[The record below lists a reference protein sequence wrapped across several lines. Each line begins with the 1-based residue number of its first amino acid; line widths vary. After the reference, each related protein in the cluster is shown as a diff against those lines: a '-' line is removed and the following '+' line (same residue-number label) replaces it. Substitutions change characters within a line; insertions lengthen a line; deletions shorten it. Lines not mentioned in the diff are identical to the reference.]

1 MDISLKEKTAVI
13 CGSSQG
19 IGLAAAKEL
28 AVNGANCILIARN
41 PEALQAAVSQLT
53 VTGNQHHQ
61 WVAADFSDNN
71 AIEEAIKKIVSKQRV
86 EILINNTGGPN
97 AGPILDASTDAFEQA
112 FRQHLINNQILVRTV
127 VPGMKEAGYG
137 RIINIISTSV
147 KTPLANLGVS
157 NTIRLAVASWAKTL
171 ANEIGQF
178 NITVNNILPGL
189 TQTQRLDELVK
200 HTADAVKKDQSS
212 IESQLRESV
221 PMKRFGN
228 PEEIANVIAFLA
240 SSAASYVNGTNIA
253 VDGGRTPAL

>member
-1 MDISLKEKTAVI
+1 MDISLKGKFAVI

-41 PEALQAAVSQLT
+41 PEALQATVKQLA
-53 VTGNQHHQ
+53 VTGDQHHQ
-61 WVAADFSDNN
+61 WVAVDFADNK
-71 AIEEAIKKIVSKQRV
+71 AVEEAIKKITTKQRI
-86 EILINNTGGPN
+86 EILINNTGGPK
-97 AGPILDASTDAFEQA
+97 AGPIIEASTDAFEQA
-112 FRQHLINNQILVRTV
+112 FRQHVINNQILARTV
-127 VPGMKEAGYG
+127 VPGMKDAGYG

-200 HTADAVKKDQSS
+200 HTADAVKKEQAL
-212 IESQLRESV
+212 IESQMKESI
-221 PMKRFGN
+221 PMKRFGT

-240 SSAASYVNGTNIA
+240 SPAASYVNGTNIA

>member
-1 MDISLKEKTAVI
+1 MDISLKGKTAVI

-41 PEALQAAVSQLT
+41 PEALQAAVTQLP
-53 VTGNQHHQ
+53 VTGDQHHQ
-61 WVAADFSDNN
+61 WVVADFADNHSV
-71 AIEEAIKKIVSKQRV
+71 EEAIKNIVSKQRV
-86 EILINNTGGPN
+86 EILVNNTGGPK
-97 AGPILDASTDAFEQA
+97 AGLILDASTDAFEQA
-112 FRQHLINNQILVRTV
+112 FRQHLINNQILVKAV
-127 VPGMKEAGYG
+127 VPGMKEAGNG

-200 HTADAVKKDQSS
+200 HTANVVKKDQTL
-212 IESQLRESV
+212 IESQLKESI
-221 PMKRFGN
+221 PMKRFGD

-240 SSAASYVNGTNIA
+240 SPAASYVNGTNIA